1 MSCFFLS
8 GTLVT
13 SATDRQFFLHFSLPL
28 LDKRDSRERN
38 SSSTFSAYAIRAI
51 FNERGKLYT
60 IFLSFRSFQRILLFF
75 PLPTDVK
82 KNENGRKKKKK
93 KEKIRNTSRYAE
105 RSFFESKGYL
115 APVGSIESVRKHFIL
130 RLFRWVLG
138 KVTFYLHAFFL
149 LFCITWKSA
158 KNTWG
163 EKSKTALNLP

>member
-1 MSCFFLS
+1 M
-8 GTLVT
+8 
-13 SATDRQFFLHFSLPL
+13 RM
-28 LDKRDSRERN
+28 E
-38 SSSTFSAYAIRAI
+38 
-51 FNERGKLYT
+51 E
-60 IFLSFRSFQRILLFF
+60 
-75 PLPTDVK
+75 
-82 KNENGRKKKKK
+82 KKK

-158 KNTWG
+158 KNILG
-163 EKSKTALNLP
+163 EKIENRIKLYRRDLEERYSLVRSSIKVIENLCMK

>member
-1 MSCFFLS
+1 M
-8 GTLVT
+8 
-13 SATDRQFFLHFSLPL
+13 
-28 LDKRDSRERN
+28 
-38 SSSTFSAYAIRAI
+38 
-51 FNERGKLYT
+51 
-60 IFLSFRSFQRILLFF
+60 
-75 PLPTDVK
+75 K

-163 EKSKTALNLP
+163 KKSKTALNLPNLQIWKNDIRSFVRRSKLSKTVYEIIREKIRRSKL